1 MNIAQPTQ
9 ILALDTSLSKSGWAV
24 LSVKDRRASVVD
36 YGLIKTNAKL
46 TDGERL
52 RQIVDGIHEVLSK
65 YPNID
70 RTIPREEGMVFG
82 FPTATKQIFK
92 SHGVTEY
99 ALEDYDIADVNIQ
112 SVKAWA
118 AKVTGVKA
126 KGSKETK
133 ANVANAVMQ
142 TLGLSE
148 IKSNTGGDVSDA
160 MAVGIVYLKRE
171 GLIN

>member
-1 MNIAQPTQ
+1 MTQ
-9 ILALDTSLSKSGWAV
+9 ILSLDTSLSKSGW
-24 LSVKDRRASVVD
+24 SVISVTDRKPHVID
-36 YGLIKTNAKL
+36 YGLIKTDAKL

-52 RQIVDGIHEVLSK
+52 RQIVDGINTILAE

-92 SHGVTEY
+92 AHGSTEY
-99 ALEDYDIADVNIQ
+99 ALADYEIADVNIQ

-118 AKVTGVKA
+118 TKVTGVKA

-133 ANVANAVMQ
+133 ANVEQAVKQ

-148 IKSNTGGDVSDA
+148 IKNNAGGDVSDS
-160 MAVGIVYLKRE
+160 MGVGIVYLKRI
-171 GLIN
+171 GAID